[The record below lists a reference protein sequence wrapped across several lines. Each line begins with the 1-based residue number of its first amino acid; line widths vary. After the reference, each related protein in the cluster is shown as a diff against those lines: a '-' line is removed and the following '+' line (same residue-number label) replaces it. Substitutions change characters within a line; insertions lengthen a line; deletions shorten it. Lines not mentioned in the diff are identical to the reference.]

1 MYKDLKIRFWWEKM
15 REDIAEY
22 VARCD
27 TCQRVKAEHQRP
39 AGLLQPL
46 EIPTW
51 KWDGISMD
59 FIVGLLRTQKGHDSI
74 WVIVDQLTKV
84 AHFLPVRTDYR
95 VSRLAELYVDN
106 ILKLHGAP
114 RSIVSDRG
122 PQFTTQFWKSL
133 HASMGTK
140 LNYSTAFHPQTEGQ
154 TEIVNQ
160 VLEDLLRACVL
171 TYGSD
176 WEKSLSYAEF
186 SYNNDYQSS
195 LKMAPFEALYGRKC
209 RTPLMWSEV
218 GERTFFGPATIVE
231 AEENVAKV
239 RENLKIAQ
247 SRQKSYAD
255 PKRRDVS
262 FEVGDHVY
270 LKVSPL
276 RGTKRFHIRGKLSPR
291 YVGPYP
297 IVSRVG
303 KVAYRLEL
311 PPELTGVHP
320 VFHVSQLRKCVV
332 IEKRVP
338 AQALDVQETLEY
350 LEYPVR
356 ILVWAEKSTRNTT
369 TRFYK
374 VLWSNHS
381 ERKATWEKESALR
394 EKYPHLFE
402 TEVTS

>member
-1 MYKDLKIRFWWEKM
+1 
-15 REDIAEY
+15 
-22 VARCD
+22 
-27 TCQRVKAEHQRP
+27 VKAEHQRP
-39 AGLLQPL
+39 TGLLQPL

-51 KWDGISMD
+51 KWADISMD
-59 FIVGLLRTQKGHDSI
+59 FIVGLPRTQKGNDSI
-74 WVIVDQLTKV
+74 WVIVDRLTKV
-84 AHFLPVRTDYR
+84 AHFLPVKTNYS

-122 PQFTTQFWKSL
+122 LQFTAQFWKSL
-133 HASMGTK
+133 HASMGTE
-140 LNYSTAFHPQTEGQ
+140 LNYSTAFHPQTDGQ
-154 TEIVNQ
+154 TERVNQ

-186 SYNNDYQSS
+186 SYNNGYQAS

-209 RTPLMWSEV
+209 WAPFMWSEV
-218 GERTFFGPATIVE
+218 GERTFFGPAAIFE

-247 SRQKSYAD
+247 SRQKSYVD
-255 PKRRDVS
+255 PKRRDIS

-270 LKVSPL
+270 LKVSPI

-297 IVSRVG
+297 IVKRVR
-303 KVAYRLEL
+303 KVAYKLEL
-311 PPELTGVHP
+311 PTELAGVHP

-350 LEYPVR
+350 LEYLVR
-356 ILVWAEKSTRNTT
+356 ILDWAEKSTKNTT
-369 TRFYK
+369 TRFCK
-374 VLWSNHS
+374 VL
-381 ERKATWEKESALR
+381 
-394 EKYPHLFE
+394 
-402 TEVTS
+402 